1 MVRGVA
7 KRSLSQRCVGLG
19 GSPRGIAEFGK
30 CIASSRGEWL
40 SGEGA
45 SCGGELAKMDEGGCA
60 VRARLVGARVA
71 ALSARRSSSCGGSF
85 TQEFIPTSRPEQLDT
100 AVELGWWN
108 AGLAGGAI
116 QEHAG
121 CKNIRTNSFQPRTSS
136 SGLVGCTTSL
146 RPVRMAVRRAPRARA
161 GEDCS
166 VRLTAGGRS
175 HKRREAQAQRAL
187 LQQRGQHRRFRV
199 DWVGRP

>member
-30 CIASSRGEWL
+30 GIASSRGEWL
-40 SGEGA
+40 SGE
-45 SCGGELAKMDEGGCA
+45 
-60 VRARLVGARVA
+60 
-71 ALSARRSSSCGGSF
+71 
-85 TQEFIPTSRPEQLDT
+85 EQLDT

-121 CKNIRTNSFQPRTSS
+121 CKNKQLPATHFV
-136 SGLVGCTTSL
+136 VGL
-146 RPVRMAVRRAPRARA
+146 RPVRMAVRRAP
-161 GEDCS
+161 G
-166 VRLTAGGRS
+166 
-175 HKRREAQAQRAL
+175 
-187 LQQRGQHRRFRV
+187 RGQERTAA
-199 DWVGRP
+199 

>member
-30 CIASSRGEWL
+30 GIASSRGEWL

-116 QEHAG
+116 REHAG
-121 CKNIRTNSFQPRTSS
+121 RKNKQLPAAHFVF
-136 SGLVGCTTSL
+136 GAGKVTTSPGL
-146 RPVRMAVRRAPRARA
+146 SHGVRRAPRARA

-166 VRLTAGGRS
+166 VRVRS
-175 HKRREAQAQRAL
+175 RQADCRWPEARDARPRRNPASERA
-187 LQQRGQHRRFRV
+187 
-199 DWVGRP
+199 

>member
-30 CIASSRGEWL
+30 GIASSRGEWL

-71 ALSARRSSSCGGSF
+71 ALSARRSGSCGGSF

-108 AGLAGGAI
+108 AGFAGGAI

-121 CKNIRTNSFQPRTSS
+121 CKNKQLPAAHFVVGAGRVHCTLHHIAFCFLTGMNKSFRN
-136 SGLVGCTTSL
+136 
-146 RPVRMAVRRAPRARA
+146 RAVPARA
-161 GEDCS
+161 Y
-166 VRLTAGGRS
+166 T
-175 HKRREAQAQRAL
+175 HTHRRESVE
-187 LQQRGQHRRFRV
+187 HRS
-199 DWVGRP
+199 

>member
-30 CIASSRGEWL
+30 GIASSRGEWL

-71 ALSARRSSSCGGSF
+71 ALLARRSGSF
-85 TQEFIPTSRPEQLDT
+85 TQEFIPTSGPEQLDT

-116 QEHAG
+116 REHAG
-121 CKNIRTNSFQPRTSS
+121 GKNKQLPATHFV
-136 SGLVGCTTSL
+136 VGL
-146 RPVRMAVRRAPRARA
+146 RPVRMAVRRAP
-161 GEDCS
+161 G
-166 VRLTAGGRS
+166 
-175 HKRREAQAQRAL
+175 
-187 LQQRGQHRRFRV
+187 RGQERTAA
-199 DWVGRP
+199 

>member
-30 CIASSRGEWL
+30 GIASSRGEWL

-71 ALSARRSSSCGGSF
+71 ALSARRSGSCGGSF

-121 CKNIRTNSFQPRTSS
+121 CKNKQLPAAHFVVGAGRVHYEPQACAHGGSQSAPGAGRR
-136 SGLVGCTTSL
+136 GLQ
-146 RPVRMAVRRAPRARA
+146 
-161 GEDCS
+161 
-166 VRLTAGGRS
+166 
-175 HKRREAQAQRAL
+175 READCR
-187 LQQRGQHRRFRV
+187 
-199 DWVGRP
+199 WTES